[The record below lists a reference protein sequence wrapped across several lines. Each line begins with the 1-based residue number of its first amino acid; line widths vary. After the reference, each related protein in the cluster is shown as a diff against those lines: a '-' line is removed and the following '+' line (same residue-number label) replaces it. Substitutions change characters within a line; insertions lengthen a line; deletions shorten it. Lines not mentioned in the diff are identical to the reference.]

1 MTSRAFDGRVDA
13 IVLSDDAG
21 FTPTRTCGKRCSACR
36 RRRRRRSEYD
46 LVVVGGGY
54 TGMGAA
60 ISGARQGLKVAF
72 IQNRPVLGGNGS
84 SEIQVWAMG
93 GTRRGLYPHLGEIVE
108 EFADRASN
116 SPAADR
122 RMNSTTSSR
131 RTR

>member
-1 MTSRAFDGRVDA
+1 MTRASRRHGHAQKDA
-13 IVLSDDAG
+13 RPAG
-21 FTPTRTCGKRCSACR
+21 ESAGD
-36 RRRRRRSEYD
+36 SEYD

-54 TGMGAA
+54 SGMGAA

-122 RMNSTTSSR
+122 RRSSTTSSR
-131 RTR
+131 KTR